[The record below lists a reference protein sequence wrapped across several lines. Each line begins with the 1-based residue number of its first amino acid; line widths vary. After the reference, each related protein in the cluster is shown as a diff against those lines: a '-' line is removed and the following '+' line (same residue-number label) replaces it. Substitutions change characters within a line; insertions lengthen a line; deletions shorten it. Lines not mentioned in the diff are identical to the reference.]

1 MHPQD
6 DTRSS
11 LSKSRI
17 EKKTKNEIIDTN
29 IATNESLRFLSIF
42 WQINPI
48 ISSSNEL
55 SKLPFRIH
63 QVLT

>member
-17 EKKTKNEIIDTN
+17 EKKTKNEIFDTN